1 MLIKDN
7 TLEGIRQ
14 TDNNE
19 EIVDAVLQDDPLTT
33 KVDEDDNGQPTEELP
48 DNESVTIIEEI
59 YDDKDGA
66 VKEGITEPEPEQDT
80 ETEEN
85 TVSEDTQGGRRP
97 LWQIIKEDLPL
108 ESFNGFITGEFLSK
122 ESILSKLTY
131 ILLLAAMAAFYI
143 TNRYYSEQEEVEIN
157 HLSKELVH
165 QRTLTLVQFTRLTGM
180 SRQSQLEQKLRS
192 MGDSTLIVPRKPP
205 FIIRVNSEE

>member
-1 MLIKDN
+1 MLTKDD
-7 TLEGIRQ
+7 IRQ
-14 TDNNE
+14 TEDNE
-19 EIVDAVLQDDPLTT
+19 EIVEAVLQDDLLTAEV
-33 KVDEDDNGQPTEELP
+33 VDNSDGQPTEELS

-59 YDDKDGA
+59 IDDDKA
-66 VKEGITEPEPEQDT
+66 ETVEEIVPEPEPKQNAAS
-80 ETEEN
+80 ETK
-85 TVSEDTQGGRRP
+85 QGDHRP

-108 ESFNGFITGEFLSK
+108 DSFNGFITGEFLSK
-122 ESILSKLTY
+122 EFILSKLTY
-131 ILLLAAMAAFYI
+131 ILLLAAIAVFYI
-143 TNRYYSEQEEVEIN
+143 TNRYYSEQKEVEIN

-180 SRQSQLEQKLRS
+180 SRQSQLEQKLHS